1 MGSLFSLSKPLI
13 SSWAA
18 DGDRD
23 VLRSGRLDRQ
33 TDGAAAERDWEAA
46 EHSIDPG
53 PPFGGSD
60 KGSVVN
66 AKLNYREMEGG
77 REN

>member
-18 DGDRD
+18 DGDRA

-60 KGSVVN
+60 K
-66 AKLNYREMEGG
+66 R
-77 REN
+77 

>member
-18 DGDRD
+18 DGDRA

-53 PPFGGSD
+53 PSFGGSD